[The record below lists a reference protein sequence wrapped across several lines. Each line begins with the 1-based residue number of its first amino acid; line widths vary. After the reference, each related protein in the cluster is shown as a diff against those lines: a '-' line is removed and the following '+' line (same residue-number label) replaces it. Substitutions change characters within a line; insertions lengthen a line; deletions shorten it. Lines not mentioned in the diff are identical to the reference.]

1 MKVSI
6 HWTYQTKKKYTTF
19 LHTEYLP
26 VKEALLLAE
35 DFESTGRTKDLLFV
49 EENNST
55 WTKKQIIKYL
65 KELEE
70 EPHDFKIYF
79 DGGFDVQTFVSG
91 IGVCI
96 YYHQNGKEFRKRYNN
111 RLNELSNNNEA
122 EYAALENAIN
132 ILEEMAIK
140 GQEVTIYGDSQVV
153 INQLNG
159 EWPCYEE
166 QLEKYANRI
175 AAALNSLK
183 LSVQYVLL
191 NRNENK
197 EADMLATQALKG
209 TFIES
214 TKEIS

>member
-1 MKVSI
+1 MKVSV
-6 HWTYQTKKKYTTF
+6 HWTYQTKKRYTTE
-19 LHTEYLP
+19 LQTEYLP

-49 EENNST
+49 DETNST

-70 EPHDFKIYF
+70 EPHDLKIFF
-79 DGGFDVQTFVSG
+79 DGGFDIQTLVSG

-96 YYHQNGKEFRKRYNN
+96 YYNQNGKQYRKRYNN
-111 RLNELSNNNEA
+111 RLTDLSNNNEA
-122 EYAALENAIN
+122 EYAALENAIS

-140 GQEVTIYGDSQVV
+140 GQEVIIYGDSQVV
-153 INQLNG
+153 IKQLNG

-175 AAALNSLK
+175 SSSLNSLK

-191 NRNENK
+191 NRNDNK
-197 EADMLATQALKG
+197 EADMLATQAIKG

-214 TKEIS
+214 TKELS